1 MAYTGTGQA
10 VGAYRLDGGNA
21 GDDTL
26 VRWVHPGTVF
36 ARVDEIDTTL
46 AEIAGLSMI
55 EILS

>member
-1 MAYTGTGQA
+1 M
-10 VGAYRLDGGNA
+10 DGGDA

-26 VRWVHPGTVF
+26 VRWAHPGTAF

>member
-1 MAYTGTGQA
+1 M
-10 VGAYRLDGGNA
+10 DGGNA

-26 VRWVHPGTVF
+26 VRWAHPGTVF